1 MRREAAPRDS
11 KYHKNDAL
19 FFVNGYAFRAMRGTS
34 RAVSNRRGF
43 GSIPNPRFPI
53 RWVIYGTVGSG
64 FDSDSDSDFRPGSSA
79 DSGSDFYSGDSWMV
93 PPKFGCGSPQG

>member
-19 FFVNGYAFRAMRGTS
+19 FFVNGYAFSAMRGTS

-53 RWVIYGTVGSG
+53 RWVIYGTAGSG
-64 FDSDSDSDFRPGSSA
+64 FDSDSDFRPGSSA

-93 PPKFGCGSPQG
+93 PPKFGCGSPQR

>member
-1 MRREAAPRDS
+1 MRREAAPGIANITKMMLS
-11 KYHKNDAL
+11 
-19 FFVNGYAFRAMRGTS
+19 FFVNGYAFSAMRGTS

-64 FDSDSDSDFRPGSSA
+64 FDSDSDFRPGSSA
-79 DSGSDFYSGDSWMV
+79 DSGSDFYSADSWMV
-93 PPKFGCGSPQG
+93 PPKFGCGSPQR